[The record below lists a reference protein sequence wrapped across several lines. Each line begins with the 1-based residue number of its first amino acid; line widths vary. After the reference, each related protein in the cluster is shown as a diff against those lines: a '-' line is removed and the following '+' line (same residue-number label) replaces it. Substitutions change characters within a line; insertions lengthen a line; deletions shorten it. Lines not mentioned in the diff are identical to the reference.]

1 MSAHL
6 TGRAQAQWDADAFL
20 RDLGGVFPPATHSL
34 TPDDVLD
41 MPLSELSEW
50 LTTFARTCY
59 EDLEAK
65 LTPEVAGGIAQQVML
80 RAIDHNWVQHLTA
93 MMDLRESVGLY
104 AYGQRDP
111 LVMYKK
117 EGHDK
122 FLALQDGIQNAI
134 VRTIYHAFHALASGP
149 GANGTGTPRRA
160 PGRRQRDGPAGR
172 HAIAQG
178 PAQGFG
184 EGRAQLP
191 LSLRQRQEVQALLR
205 QGRMNNQRIAEVFDD
220 IAGLLEIKGE
230 KVFTVRAYQRAGRTI
245 SRLPAELETMLSD
258 GEDLRQIPGIGKA
271 ISDKIGELV
280 DTNRM
285 RFYDN
290 LKAEFPEGMLD
301 LMRVPGLGPKTISR
315 AWKELGVTSVAELE
329 MAASDG
335 RLASLPRLGQK
346 TADNILRS
354 IQFAKT
360 KDQRTPIADALPA
373 AERIVAALLERN
385 AGILALMPAGSL
397 RRFEETVG
405 DLDLVCA
412 THDAESVL
420 ADFVALPG
428 VAEVLGHG
436 GTKASVLLDD
446 GLQVDFRAVPP
457 RQYGSLLQYFTGS
470 QHHNILLRE
479 HANRLGLSLS
489 EYGIAVAETG
499 VLEEFADEESVY
511 GRLGLQ
517 YVPPELRAGESEVA
531 MARECA
537 IPSLV
542 QVEDLRGDLHVHTD
556 WSDGRDPIE
565 VMVAAARRRG
575 HEYVAITD
583 HSAGL
588 GVANGPQPGA
598 PRQPQRPAEGVGVRR
613 GRHRRACAAP
623 RWTFAPTAAWTIPT
637 APCRSSDWV
646 VASVHSAMNQQPHVM
661 TERILSAMRN
671 PYVTAIGHLTTR
683 LIGRRQPI
691 DADFDTLFRAAADT
705 GTVLEINASLE
716 RLDLKDSHV
725 RRARELGA
733 TLVINSDAHTAD
745 HLDNLRFGA
754 AVARRG
760 WCRAEDVLN
769 TLPAAELL
777 DLLRLPKPERARAI
791 RARR

>member
-1 MSAHL
+1 
-6 TGRAQAQWDADAFL
+6 
-20 RDLGGVFPPATHSL
+20 
-34 TPDDVLD
+34 
-41 MPLSELSEW
+41 
-50 LTTFARTCY
+50 
-59 EDLEAK
+59 
-65 LTPEVAGGIAQQVML
+65 
-80 RAIDHNWVQHLTA
+80 
-93 MMDLRESVGLY
+93 
-104 AYGQRDP
+104 
-111 LVMYKK
+111 
-117 EGHDK
+117 
-122 FLALQDGIQNAI
+122 
-134 VRTIYHAFHALASGP
+134 
-149 GANGTGTPRRA
+149 
-160 PGRRQRDGPAGR
+160 
-172 HAIAQG
+172 
-178 PAQGFG
+178 
-184 EGRAQLP
+184 
-191 LSLRQRQEVQALLR
+191 
-205 QGRMNNQRIAEVFDD
+205 MNNQRIAEVFDD

-230 KVFTVRAYQRAGRTI
+230 KVFTVRAYQRAARTI

-290 LKAEFPEGMLD
+290 LKSEFPDGMLD
-301 LMRVPGLGPKTISR
+301 LLSVPGLGPKTISR
-315 AWKELGVTSVAELE
+315 VWKELGVTSVVELE
-329 MAASDG
+329 QAASDG

-354 IQFAKT
+354 IRFAKAQ
-360 KDQRTPIADALPA
+360 DQRTSIADSLPA

-385 AGILALMPAGSL
+385 TAILALAPAGSL
-397 RRFEETVG
+397 RRFEETIG

-457 RQYGSLLQYFTGS
+457 RQYGSLIQYFTGS
-470 QHHNILLRE
+470 KQHNILLRE
-479 HANRLGLSLS
+479 HANRLGLSLN
-489 EYGIAVAETG
+489 EYGISDAKTG
-499 VLEEFADEESVY
+499 ELEEFDDEESLY
-511 GRLGLQ
+511 RRLGLQ
-517 YVPPELRAGESEVA
+517 YVPPELRMGESEVVL
-531 MARECA
+531 AREGA
-537 IPSLV
+537 IPALV
-542 QVEDLRGDLHVHTD
+542 QVGDLRGDLHVHTD

-565 VMVAAARRRG
+565 VMVAAARECG

-588 GVANGPQPGA
+588 GVANGLSPERLASHNARLKEVERDAGGIAVLRGSEVDIRADGSMDYPDCA
-598 PRQPQRPAEGVGVRR
+598 LAEL
-613 GRHRRACAAP
+613 
-623 RWTFAPTAAWTIPT
+623 
-637 APCRSSDWV
+637 DWV
-646 VASVHSAMNQQPHVM
+646 VASVHSAMNQQPDVM
-661 TERILSAMRN
+661 TERIVSAIRN
-671 PYVTAIGHLTTR
+671 PHVTAIGHLTTR

-691 DADFDTLFRAAADT
+691 EADFDTIFRAAADT

-716 RLDLKDSHV
+716 RLDLKDVHV
-725 RRARELGA
+725 RRARELGV
-733 TLVINSDAHTAD
+733 TFVIDSDAHTAE

-769 TLPAAELL
+769 TLPADELL
-777 DLLRLPKPERARAI
+777 ALLRLPKPERAGAL